1 MAIRKRIHLLLGAC
15 TIVTI
20 FLIILAALYKDVQNM
35 KNIVEIKV
43 DPTKTLGIFKD
54 LRGVN
59 CGPLSSR
66 GWDKK

>member
-1 MAIRKRIHLLLGAC
+1 
-15 TIVTI
+15 
-20 FLIILAALYKDVQNM
+20 M

-59 CGPLSSR
+59 CGSLSSR
-66 GWDKK
+66 GWDNK